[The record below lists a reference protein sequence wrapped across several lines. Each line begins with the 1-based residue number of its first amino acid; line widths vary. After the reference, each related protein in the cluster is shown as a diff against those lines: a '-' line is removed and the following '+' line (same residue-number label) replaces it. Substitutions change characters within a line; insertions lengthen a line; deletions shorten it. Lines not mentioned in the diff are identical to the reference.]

1 MRRKKM
7 PVRAKYRSPSHAGQC
22 WQVDRIVALSNTIDM
37 LHWAWQAWR
46 LLGWGERGG
55 HLWGN
60 VVEQERFSSAGRR
73 LAVVIWVHYVSK
85 VLTCSVP

>member
-1 MRRKKM
+1 
-7 PVRAKYRSPSHAGQC
+7 
-22 WQVDRIVALSNTIDM
+22 M
-37 LHWAWQAWR
+37 LHCARQAWR

-60 VVEQERFSSAGRR
+60 VVEPDRFSSAGRR

-85 VLTCSVP
+85 VLPAQF